1 MKLARFSLC
10 LIAAVALA
18 PLAQADEE
26 ARDPRLLKAMELRG
40 QAVSA
45 FGVGDYD
52 AAAELA
58 RRAKAELALISG
70 AAGATSSAAPAA
82 TPLPA
87 TYTVRLIPEQRDC
100 LTKIAGYPFV
110 YGDPERWPI
119 LYQANKATLK
129 HPENADIIIPG
140 EVLIIP
146 SLAGEQREGSFD
158 PSFEYQAVD

>member
-26 ARDPRLLKAMELRG
+26 ARDPRLLKAVELRG

-45 FGVGDYD
+45 FGAGDYD

-70 AAGATSSAAPAA
+70 AAGATAPA

-110 YGDPERWPI
+110 YGDPERWPV
-119 LYQANKATLK
+119 LYNANKATLR

-140 EVLIIP
+140 EVLVIP
-146 SLAGEQREGSFD
+146 SLAGEPREGSFD
-158 PSFEYQAVD
+158 PSFEYRTMD